1 MKIVQEYRLDSRFVG
16 GNYFDKYRST
26 NPIHQTMV
34 RAFLSSARSLLNGIE
49 FESVLEVGC
58 GPGDLAARIVPPQ
71 VIYLGMDIE
80 AKQIE
85 IASQRYPH
93 LSFAIGS
100 VCDLPLESK
109 SYDLIIAC
117 EVLEHLEDP
126 MQGLSEIA
134 RVAKKWVLI
143 SVPWEP
149 TWRILNLLRGRYW
162 SRFGNTPG
170 HLQNFSRRS
179 IRRLIEPFFEI
190 QHEMWPI
197 PWTMFLVRVL

>member
-1 MKIVQEYRLDSRFVG
+1 MKIVPEYRLDPGFIG
-16 GNYFDKYRST
+16 GNYFDKYRSI
-26 NPIHQTMV
+26 NPIHQTMM
-34 RAFLSSARSLLNGIE
+34 RGFLSSARSLLNRIE

-80 AKQIE
+80 AQQIE

-100 VCDLPLESK
+100 VYDLPLESK

-126 MQGLSEIA
+126 LQGLSEIA

-149 TWRILNLLRGRYW
+149 TWRILNLLRCKYW

-170 HLQNFSRRS
+170 HFQNFSRRS
-179 IRRLIEPFFEI
+179 IRRLIEPNFEI
-190 QHEMWPI
+190 QNEMYPI
-197 PWTMFLVRVL
+197 PWTMFLVRVR